1 MHKTATTPSSK
12 AQWAIA
18 LSVLAAALSASGCE
32 AESASSC
39 DTVGPQ
45 ATVVTYNAGLATNF
59 VGYAP
64 ERLPELAPA
73 LTKLKADVIC
83 LQEVWTD
90 ADAAA
95 VQEALKASYPYQL
108 RVVTED
114 PGAGG
119 PAACSAT
126 EADPLAVC
134 VNANCQGAASL
145 AECALGN
152 CIAEYNAAGAGCK
165 ECLAA
170 NIGQNSISAIFDACA
185 KGSAKYA
192 FDGRNGLL
200 LVSKTPLDGSSH
212 KLFDSFLNTRIAL
225 HATTTTQRGQLLS
238 VVCTHLTAVLPGVN
252 YSGSYA
258 SWEAEQAAQIA
269 ELRTFAASVRGETPQ
284 VVLGDFN
291 TGPELPGGIAAEV
304 PANYALL
311 KGTGSDVWYSIM
323 AEVATPLCSWCAD
336 NPLNTESTTNLID
349 HVWLA
354 GNQWGNYLATASRVL
369 DQPLTI
375 TADGKQVQ
383 TRLSDHYGLQVLL
396 RGPAPACE

>member
-1 MHKTATTPSSK
+1 MAVPTWTRGWSAG
-12 AQWAIA
+12 
-18 LSVLAAALSASGCE
+18 LLLLLAAAGCE
-32 AESASSC
+32 SSSSGSC
-39 DTVGPQ
+39 TTVGPN

-64 ERLPELAPA
+64 ERLPELGPA
-73 LTKLKADVIC
+73 LGKLNADVIC

-90 ADAAA
+90 EDAAV
-95 VQEALKASYPYQL
+95 VQAALQSTHPHQL
-108 RVVTED
+108 RVATED
-114 PGAGG
+114 PSAGG
-119 PAACSAT
+119 AAACTVA
-126 EADPLAVC
+126 EADPLATC
-134 VNANCQGAASL
+134 VNANCQGAPSL

-152 CIAEYNAAGAGCK
+152 CFAEYNAAGAGCK

-170 NIGQNSISAIFDACA
+170 NIGENSISAIFDACA
-185 KGSAKYA
+185 NGSAKYA
-192 FDGRNGLL
+192 FGGRNGLL
-200 LVSKTPLDGSSH
+200 LVSKTPLADPTH
-212 KLFDSFLNTRIAL
+212 KVFTSFLNTRVAL
-225 HATTTTQRGQLLS
+225 HATTTTTGGQPLS

-252 YSGSYA
+252 YSGEYA

-304 PANYALL
+304 PANYTLL
-311 KGTGSDVWYSIM
+311 KGSGNDVWYSIM
-323 AEVATPLCSWCAD
+323 AEVATPLCTWCSD

-354 GNQWGNYLATASRVL
+354 GINWGNYKAVVSRVL
-369 DQPLTI
+369 DGPL
-375 TADGKQVQ
+375 ALQVDGKPVQ
-383 TRLSDHYGLQVLL
+383 TKLSDHYGLQVEL